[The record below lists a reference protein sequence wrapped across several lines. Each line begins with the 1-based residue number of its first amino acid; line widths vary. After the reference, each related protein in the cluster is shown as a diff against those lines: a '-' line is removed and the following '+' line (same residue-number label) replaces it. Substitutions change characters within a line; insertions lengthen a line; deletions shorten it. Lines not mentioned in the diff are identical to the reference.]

1 MSETNGKTD
10 AIPLV
15 AVTEKPEP
23 YRPKASTEKVFEAV
37 IDAISRVVSEAA
49 EQAGNYV
56 SLASFYD
63 KDRGIAVRYGHLVDA
78 AECLE
83 IAQVHLDRIKAE
95 MAFRLK
101 TEDDRNLG
109 PTPGSF
115 QF

>member
-10 AIPLV
+10 ATPLV
-15 AVTEKPEP
+15 AVTDEPEP
-23 YRPKASTEKVFEAV
+23 YKPNASTEKVFEAV
-37 IDAISRVVSEAA
+37 LDAIGSVVSVAA
-49 EQAGNYV
+49 RQADNFV
-56 SLASFYD
+56 MLASYYD